1 MPRTVGWDPP
11 RTPFTLSD
19 VAPLGV
25 TRNVVRSALASGR
38 VVPLARGVFIAAVAL
53 AGDPA
58 GLHVQRAIAQ
68 QRRRPT
74 AIASH
79 RTAALAWGLAL
90 DQPAEA
96 ADAASCFIVPERP
109 EVRSRS
115 GEGFAIAVRDLPAE
129 HRVAH
134 PSGLLVTSLA
144 RTAVDV
150 AAVEPSLPA
159 ALVVVDATARR
170 LLIDAVGERRA
181 RTHYTRPQSLAAAV
195 RPLRE
200 AAEHAATQFTRQRL
214 QMVIDLADARRES
227 PLESFSFGQMV
238 LYGLPLPQLQVRI
251 RTPEGDM
258 YPDFL
263 WEEAMVI
270 GEADGMSK
278 YRTPEDL
285 RAEKWRQEVLE
296 RLGYRVV
303 RWADRDIRRHPA
315 QVMGRV
321 AAAIEARSSS

>member
-1 MPRTVGWDPP
+1 MPRTIAWDPP
-11 RTPFTLSD
+11 RTPFTLPH

-38 VVPLARGVFIAAVAL
+38 VVQLTRGVFIAAEAVSAD
-53 AGDPA
+53 AE
-58 GLHVQRAIAQ
+58 GLHLQRAMAHQ
-68 QRRRPT
+68 VRRST

-96 ADAASCFIVPERP
+96 ATGPASFIVPGRP
-109 EVRSRS
+109 DVRSVA
-115 GEGFAIAVRDLPAE
+115 GEGFVVAVRDLPPE
-129 HRVAH
+129 HRIAH

-150 AAVEPSLPA
+150 GAVEPSMPA
-159 ALVVVDATARR
+159 ALVAVDAAARR
-170 LLIDAVGERRA
+170 LLIDAVGERRVRA
-181 RTHYTRPQSLAAAV
+181 HYTRPHSLAAAV
-195 RPLRE
+195 SPLRE
-200 AAEHAATQFTRQRL
+200 AAEHAATQFTRRRL
-214 QMVIDLADARRES
+214 QEVLALVDPRRES

-238 LYGLPLPQLQVRI
+238 LHGLPLPQLQVRI
-251 RTPEGDM
+251 RTPEGDV

-270 GEADGMSK
+270 GEADGMAK

-296 RLGYRVV
+296 QLGYRVV
-303 RWADRDIRRHPA
+303 RWGDREIRRSPS
-315 QVMGRV
+315 QVMGR
-321 AAAIEARSSS
+321 AAAALQARSR

>member
-1 MPRTVGWDPP
+1 MPRTIVWDPP
-11 RTPFTLSD
+11 RTPFTLSH

-25 TRNVVRSALASGR
+25 TRNAVRSAVASGR
-38 VVPLARGVFIAAVAL
+38 VVALVRGVFIAADAV

-58 GLHVQRAIAQ
+58 GLHVQRAMAQ
-68 QRRRPT
+68 QLRRPT

-90 DQPAEA
+90 DDPGAAA
-96 ADAASCFIVPERP
+96 ADASSFIVPGRP
-109 EVRSRS
+109 DVRSLS
-115 GEGFAIAVRDLPAE
+115 GKGFVVAVRDLPAE

-134 PSGLLVTSLA
+134 PSGLLVTSMA

-159 ALVVVDATARR
+159 ALVVVDAAARQF
-170 LLIDAVGERRA
+170 LFDSVGERRA
-181 RTHYTRPQSLAAAV
+181 RAHYTRPQSLAAAMSPI
-195 RPLRE
+195 R
-200 AAEHAATQFTRQRL
+200 AAAQHAATQFTRQRL
-214 QMVIDLADARRES
+214 RQVVDLADPRRES

-238 LYGLPLPQLQVRI
+238 LHGLPLPQLQVRI

-270 GEADGMSK
+270 GEADGMGK

-296 RLGYRVV
+296 QLGYRFV
-303 RWADRDIRRHPA
+303 RWGDRDIRRSPA
-315 QVMGRV
+315 AVLGRL
-321 AAAIEARSSS
+321 AAAVDARTRA